1 MNPPN
6 PTSAAA
12 PTSGPLSTPG
22 KGSTTGAQ
30 AITRVPQ
37 RGTGRGIGIRT
48 AAGSDERQRGQLHIY
63 DGDGKGKSQAALGVV
78 LRTIGLG
85 ICEQQRTRV
94 LLLRFLKG
102 PGRSYDEDGAIEALQ
117 QGFPHLIDQ
126 VRTGRG
132 DYFNAEQATAF
143 DRQEAQRGWDIAKG
157 AIASNLYSV
166 VVLDELNPVLALGLL
181 DTAEVVRTLAAKP
194 TGMEMICT
202 GRGAPPALVQ
212 LADLHSEMRAHRR
225 RLPAADAF
233 GETLGAETPGVE
245 ILGLDGIEIYTGDGK
260 GKSTSALGKA
270 LQAIGRGISL
280 DKSHRVLILQWLKG
294 GSGYTEDA
302 AIAALRESYPH
313 LVDHLRS
320 GRDAIVWR
328 GQQQPIDYVEA
339 ERAWEIAR
347 AAIASGLYK
356 TVILDELNPTVDLEL
371 LPVEPI
377 VQTLLRKPAETE
389 VIITGRCKSQP
400 AYFDLASVHS
410 EMVCHKHYAERG
422 VDLKRGVDY

>member
-1 MNPPN
+1 MKKDK
-6 PTSAAA
+6 S
-12 PTSGPLSTPG
+12 SKVGG
-22 KGSTTGAQ
+22 KRS
-30 AITRVPQ
+30 
-37 RGTGRGIGIRT
+37 IGIVT
-48 AAGSDERQRGQLHIY
+48 ASDSNERIHGQLHVY

-85 ICEQQRTRV
+85 ICEQRRTRV

-102 PGRSYDEDGAIEALQ
+102 PGRSYDEDSAIEALQ
-117 QGFPHLIDQ
+117 KGFPHLIDQ
-126 VRTGRG
+126 VRTGRA
-132 DYFNAEQATAF
+132 DFFTAEESNKF
-143 DRQEAQRGWDIAKG
+143 DRNEAKRGWDIAKG
-157 AIASNLYSV
+157 AIASALYSV
-166 VVLDELNPVLALGLL
+166 VVLDELNPVLELGLL
-181 DTAEVVRTLAAKP
+181 PIDEVVQAIAARP
-194 TGMEMICT
+194 EGMEIIVT
-202 GRGAPPALVQ
+202 GRAAPPELIKVAE
-212 LADLHSEMRAHRR
+212 LHSEMRAHRR
-225 RLPAADAF
+225 FNPDQSDEDAN
-233 GETLGAETPGVE
+233 LVPG
-245 ILGLDGIEIYTGDGK
+245 GIEIYTGEGK

-270 LQAIGRGISL
+270 LQAIGKGISQ

-294 GSGYTEDA
+294 GDGYTEDA

-377 VQTLLRKPAETE
+377 VETLIRKPSETE
-389 VIITGRCKSQP
+389 VIITGRCKNNP
-400 AYFDLASVHS
+400 PYFDLASVHS
-410 EMVCHKHYAERG
+410 EMVCHKHYAEKG
-422 VDLKRGVDY
+422 IELKRGVDY

>member
-1 MNPPN
+1 MASSSSR
-6 PTSAAA
+6 TQS
-12 PTSGPLSTPG
+12 
-22 KGSTTGAQ
+22 
-30 AITRVPQ
+30 PQ

-48 AAGSDERQRGQLHIY
+48 AAGSDERVHGQLHVY

-85 ICEQQRTRV
+85 ICERRRTRV

-102 PGRSYDEDGAIEALQ
+102 PGRSYDEDAAIEALQ

-132 DYFNAEQATAF
+132 EYFSAEQASRF

-157 AIASNLYSV
+157 AIASALYSV
-166 VVLDELNPVLALGLL
+166 VVLDELNPVLDLGLL

-194 TGMEMICT
+194 EGMEVICT
-202 GRGAPPALVQ
+202 GRGAPPQLVQ

-225 RLPAADAF
+225 RSPDQQAAGSDPD
-233 GETLGAETPGVE
+233 GATADR
-245 ILGLDGIEIYTGDGK
+245 GLDGIEIYTGEGK

-270 LQAIGRGISL
+270 LQAIGRGISQ

-347 AAIASGLYK
+347 AAISSGLYK

-389 VIITGRCKSQP
+389 VIITGRCKSRP

>member
-1 MNPPN
+1 MSPSSS
-6 PTSAAA
+6 PTQ
-12 PTSGPLSTPG
+12 T
-22 KGSTTGAQ
+22 
-30 AITRVPQ
+30 PQ
-37 RGTGRGIGIRT
+37 RGSGRGIGIRT
-48 AAGSDERQRGQLHIY
+48 AAGSDERALGQLHVY

-85 ICEQQRTRV
+85 ICEQKRTRV

-102 PGRSYDEDGAIEALQ
+102 PGRAYDEDAAIEALQ

-132 DYFNAEQATAF
+132 DYFSAEQVTRF

-166 VVLDELNPVLALGLL
+166 VVLDELNPVLDLGLL
-181 DTAEVVRTLAAKP
+181 EAAEVVGTLATKP
-194 TGMEMICT
+194 SGMEVICT
-202 GRGAPPALVQ
+202 GRGAPPELVR

-225 RLPAADAF
+225 QVATEDEDGL
-233 GETLGAETPGVE
+233 VE
-245 ILGLDGIEIYTGDGK
+245 RGLDGIEIYTGEGK

-270 LQAIGRGISL
+270 LQAIGRGISQ

-377 VQTLLRKPAETE
+377 MQTLLRKPSETE
-389 VIITGRCKSQP
+389 VIITGRCKSRP

>member
-1 MNPPN
+1 MSSKTEQDRITNN
-6 PTSAAA
+6 ANASV
-12 PTSGPLSTPG
+12 
-22 KGSTTGAQ
+22 KGIS
-30 AITRVPQ
+30 
-37 RGTGRGIGIRT
+37 RGIGIVT
-48 AAGSDERQRGQLHIY
+48 AADSQERIQGQLHIY

-85 ICEQQRTRV
+85 ICEKRRTRV

-102 PGRSYDEDGAIEALQ
+102 PGRSYDEDAAIEALQ

-126 VRTGRG
+126 VRTGRA
-132 DYFNAEQATAF
+132 DFFTSKDATKF
-143 DRQEAQRGWDIAKG
+143 DSQEAKRGWDIAKG
-157 AIASNLYSV
+157 AIASELYSV
-166 VVLDELNPVLALGLL
+166 VVLDELNPVLELGLL
-181 DTAEVVRTLAAKP
+181 DIDDVVNTLSKRSSSMEVIV
-194 TGMEMICT
+194 T
-202 GRGAPPALVQ
+202 GRAAPAGLVKI
-212 LADLHSEMRAHRR
+212 ADLHSEMKAHRR
-225 RLPAADAF
+225 SDDLTHRSIREVS
-233 GETLGAETPGVE
+233 GG
-245 ILGLDGIEIYTGDGK
+245 GIEIYTGEGK

-270 LQAIGRGISL
+270 LQAIGRGISQ

-294 GSGYTEDA
+294 GNGYTEDA

-347 AAIASGLYK
+347 VAISSGLYK
-356 TVILDELNPTVDLEL
+356 TVILDELNPSVDLEL

-377 VQTLLRKPAETE
+377 VQTLLRKPSETE
-389 VIITGRCKSQP
+389 VIITGRCKNQP

-410 EMVCHKHYAERG
+410 EMVCHKHYAEQG

>member
-1 MNPPN
+1 M
-6 PTSAAA
+6 A
-12 PTSGPLSTPG
+12 LQ
-22 KGSTTGAQ
+22 GSTSVTAN
-30 AITRVPQ
+30 ANSRSS
-37 RGTGRGIGIRT
+37 RGSTAGSSRGIGIRT
-48 AAGSDERQRGQLHIY
+48 AADASERSRGQLHVY

-85 ICEQQRTRV
+85 ICEQKRTRV

-102 PGRSYDEDGAIEALQ
+102 PGRSYDEDAAIEALQ

-132 DYFNAEQATAF
+132 DFFTAAEATKF

-157 AIASNLYSV
+157 AIASALYSV
-166 VVLDELNPVLALGLL
+166 VVLDELSPVLDLGLL
-181 DTAEVVRTLAAKP
+181 EIAEVVQALAAKP
-194 TGMEMICT
+194 AGMEVIVT
-202 GRGAPPALVQ
+202 GRGAPRQLVQ
-212 LADLHSEMRAHRR
+212 IADLHSEMRAHRR
-225 RLPAADAF
+225 QDLWLDEEGDPDGTAN
-233 GETLGAETPGVE
+233 P
-245 ILGLDGIEIYTGDGK
+245 GLDGIEIYTGEGK

-270 LQAIGRGISL
+270 LQAIGRGISQ

-377 VQTLLRKPAETE
+377 VQTLLRKPSETE
-389 VIITGRCKSQP
+389 VIITGRCKNPP